1 MRHVSSTQSNPGD
14 QHGNK
19 QRSGNKSSNGSKGGA
34 SKAPTPMTPI
44 RASAI
49 QSHAMKPTGIVKA
62 GGFVSRVMS
71 AAARNVNA
79 GIVSAA
85 PTRTP

>member
-1 MRHVSSTQSNPGD
+1 MATNSG
-14 QHGNK
+14 
-19 QRSGNKSSNGSKGGA
+19 SGNKSSNGSKGGA